1 MKAKLIKHKFGY
13 NLVDTNGEFIATSK
27 DEYSNGINLKYWLSK
42 QNCDEIFGVVDVE
55 KLAEKEYPT
64 FNLGL
69 NSTTSLHT
77 IFKEPFINGF
87 NKAMELNKE
96 KLFTLEDV
104 RNAIELA
111 QGGSMQEVHNGY
123 GISTELTFVL
133 DNLSTDEIIQSIQQP
148 KEIDVEVVTL
158 IDYFDSSNKLYLSTD
173 EAAKYCTDTG
183 IPYTDSEGNLILIKL

>member
-1 MKAKLIKHKFGY
+1 MKAKLIKDEDGY
-13 NLVDTNGEFIATSK
+13 SLFTREENSTNRKFIATTQGMYVEQK
-27 DEYSNGINLKYWLSK
+27 LSK
-42 QNCDEIFGVVDVE
+42 QNCDDIFGVVDVE
-55 KLAEKEYPT
+55 KLAEVRFSGSDDITNY
-64 FNLGL
+64 NLRFG
-69 NSTTSLHT
+69 
-77 IFKEPFINGF
+77 FQEGF